1 MFCIFEG
8 AGNEF
13 SDNSD
18 EQQIKLNI
26 EINLNGIK
34 SNDIGVNNITPLSK
48 VLTSSARK
56 IEGRLITSKF

>member
-18 EQQIKLNI
+18 EQQMKLNI

-34 SNDIGVNNITPLSK
+34 TNDIGVNNITPLSK